1 MESSK
6 SSQNNI
12 VKTHVLP
19 KAIGLVAGGGNLPL
33 TIIRAA
39 QEQGTY
45 VVAICFSHL
54 TSRAVAKHANRAYY
68 MTPSSLSRIIDICKM
83 ENIKHILLAGV
94 VEHRY
99 IYRLNADARGNKVL
113 EGIRDRRADSILKGL
128 ASELETEGIHM
139 LDSTVF
145 TPFLLPEKGLLT
157 TRLPTAKEK
166 EELEFGR
173 GIAKQIARLDIG
185 QTIVVKNRAIV
196 AVEAMEGTD
205 ATLKRAGR
213 ITRGGLVVI
222 KVAKP
227 HQDMRFDIPTV
238 GPKTI
243 KIMSRFGARL
253 LAIES
258 GRTLVLD
265 KDKVIRLANRLH
277 VSVVAL

>member
-1 MESSK
+1 VELSK
-6 SSQNNI
+6 SSQNNQAG
-12 VKTHVLP
+12 TSTLP
-19 KAIGLVAGGGNLPL
+19 KVIGLVAGSGNLPL
-33 TIIRAA
+33 TVIRAA
-39 QEQGTY
+39 QGQGTY
-45 VVAICFSHL
+45 VVAICFPHL
-54 TSRAVAKHANRAYY
+54 TSRAVAKRANRAYY
-68 MTPSSLSRIIDICKM
+68 VTPSELDRIIDICRM
-83 ENIKHILLAGV
+83 ENVKHILLAGV

-99 IYRLNADARGNKVL
+99 IYRLRADARGNKVL
-113 EGIRDRRADSILKGL
+113 EGIRDRRADSILKAL
-128 ASELETEGIHM
+128 ASELEAEGIYM
-139 LDSTVF
+139 LDSTAF

-157 TRLPTAKEK
+157 ARPPTAKEK
-166 EELEFGR
+166 EELEFGE

-205 ATLKRAGR
+205 AALKRAGR

-243 KIMSRFGARL
+243 KIMSRLGARL

-258 GRTLVLD
+258 GRTLVID
-265 KDKVIRLANRLH
+265 KDRVIRLANRLG